1 MDVRVLQIS
10 DTHLFS
16 LKDGR
21 IKGVNSFQCLERVL
35 AKAFDTH
42 KQIDFV
48 VLTGDLS
55 QDETVESY
63 TNLAELIAP
72 YHAQIFYI
80 PGNHDDKGL
89 MKQVFDPY
97 SSLLP
102 GSSLDLGDWTFVF
115 LDTALEGR
123 AEGVLSEF
131 ELRRLVDVQDHSR
144 ANYLAI
150 FLHHNPVTMDPRR
163 VDPMMLTNAESLLEV
178 LDERVKAVVCG
189 HVHQGL
195 VQSLGGIDYIAS
207 PSTCVQFCPTASG
220 LTIDNKAPGYRYLEF
235 HSTGQVETS
244 VYRLD
249 EVPEGLYQID
259 GDL

>member
-21 IKGVNSFQCLERVL
+21 IKGVNSFQSLERVL

-72 YHAQIFYI
+72 YHPRIFYI

-89 MKQVFDPY
+89 MKQVFAPY
-97 SSLLP
+97 PSLLP
-102 GSSLDLGDWTFVF
+102 GSSLNLGDWTFVF

-123 AEGVLSEF
+123 AEGVLSEL
-131 ELRRLVDVQDHSR
+131 ELSRLVDVQDHSR
-144 ANYLAI
+144 ANHLAI
-150 FLHHNPVTMDPRR
+150 FLQP
-163 VDPMMLTNAESLLEV
+163 LE
-178 LDERVKAVVCG
+178 
-189 HVHQGL
+189 
-195 VQSLGGIDYIAS
+195 
-207 PSTCVQFCPTASG
+207 
-220 LTIDNKAPGYRYLEF
+220 N
-235 HSTGQVETS
+235 
-244 VYRLD
+244 
-249 EVPEGLYQID
+249 D
-259 GDL
+259 GKWVF